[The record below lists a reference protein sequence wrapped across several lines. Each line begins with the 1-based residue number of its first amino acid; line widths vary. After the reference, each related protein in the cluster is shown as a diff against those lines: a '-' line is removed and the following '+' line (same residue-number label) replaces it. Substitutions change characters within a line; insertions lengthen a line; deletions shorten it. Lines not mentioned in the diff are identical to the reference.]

1 MTAPLRN
8 RHDASEPSI
17 GDLVSGVSS
26 NVQELIKREVELAKL
41 ETKEQLSKA
50 TTAGAMFGA
59 TGVAAFVGLL
69 IVATAAAWG
78 LAEVMAPGL
87 AFAIVGVVFFVVAGV
102 LFASGKRK
110 LAGFKPVPEQ
120 TLRTVKKDVEVAKE
134 SFSAGASAPPGT
146 TPRAWSYWNREEAR

>member
-8 RHDASEPSI
+8 RYDNDERSI

-26 NVQELIKREVELAKL
+26 NLQQLIKREVELAKL
-41 ETKEQLSKA
+41 ETKDQLSKA
-50 TTAGAMFGA
+50 TKAGAMFGA

-69 IVATAAAWG
+69 IVAMAAGWG
-78 LAEVMAPGL
+78 LSEVMAPGL
-87 AFAIVGVVFFVVAGV
+87 AFAIVGVVFLVVAGV

-110 LAGFKPVPEQ
+110 LANFSPVPEQ

-134 SFSAGASAPPGT
+134 SFSAGVSAPPR
-146 TPRAWSYWNREEAR
+146 TPEAWNYWNQKEAR